1 MRKVLK
7 HRKINWVNYYGQFMD
22 ISEKAVNDLLRKCD
36 SLANV
41 ELASKF

>member
-1 MRKVLK
+1 MDILT
-7 HRKINWVNYYGQFMD
+7 ISYGHKNVHKLS